1 MARFLSATWFD
12 DVARHSDGEPANV
25 AAGRVAVTPVL
36 TQVVTDTPDGEVRYQ
51 IVIEA
56 GSLRVHATGDG
67 GVNGIAAADREGA
80 KEITDPLTFTS
91 DYANGFG
98 DRPRRAVNAGG
109 PARGPLA
116 GLGQRHRHRR
126 AHRALHGHRPAPRR
140 GAGDDDLLIR
150 WAPRTGGARQG
161 RSASRAVGTRT
172 LTTRPGY
179 GTGVGAGGAAGAV
192 GDRRGS

>member
-56 GSLRVHATGDG
+56 GSLRVRATGDG

-91 DYANGFG
+91 DYAT
-98 DRPRRAVNAGG
+98 ASAI
-109 PARGPLA
+109 ARGELSTQAALLEGRLRVSGNATGIA
-116 GLGQRHRHRR
+116 GHIEHFT
-126 AHRALHGHRPAPRR
+126 AI
-140 GAGDDDLLIR
+140 DLLP
-150 WAPRTGGARQG
+150 AVV
-161 RSASRAVGTRT
+161 RA
-172 LTTRPGY
+172 TTTY
-179 GTGVGAGGAAGAV
+179 
-192 GDRRGS
+192 